1 MPLSYDLTTFYI
13 LGQKF
18 VKFFVV
24 FLENL
29 RHQKDIL
36 RLTDLYVF
44 QLFVGN
50 KNLNCFNEKFLT
62 VCDTLF
68 PFLSSTR
75 SSMAITN
82 QANSCEC
89 RLIFE
94 YVHTC
99 TIL

>member
-1 MPLSYDLTTFYI
+1 MIWPLFTV
-13 LGQKF
+13 LGRNLSIFF
-18 VKFFVV
+18 VVV

-68 PFLSSTR
+68 PFLSSKYK
-75 SSMAITN
+75 
-82 QANSCEC
+82 E
-89 RLIFE
+89 
-94 YVHTC
+94 
-99 TIL
+99 

>member
-1 MPLSYDLTTFYI
+1 MI
-13 LGQKF
+13 L
-18 VKFFVV
+18 
-24 FLENL
+24 
-29 RHQKDIL
+29 
-36 RLTDLYVF
+36 F

-50 KNLNCFNEKFLT
+50 KNVNCFNEKFLT

-94 YVHTC
+94 YIHAEYCSQSFYKVAFEFANSTN
-99 TIL
+99 TFFLK